1 MTDYPTLKLLEK
13 HGDRLAIAVSL
24 VPPAAGLVAMSQGAT
39 FWWLVGGVVAGGF
52 LYLAARSYIEL
63 VRLMIDMLLPK

>member
-1 MTDYPTLKLLEK
+1 MPEYPTLKLLEK
-13 HGDRLAIAVSL
+13 HGDQLALAVAL
-24 VPPAAGLVAMSQGAT
+24 VPPLAGLVALSQGQT
-39 FWWLVGGVVAGGF
+39 FWWLVGGLVAGGF

>member
-1 MTDYPTLKLLEK
+1 MQNYPILRLLEK
-13 HGDRLAIAVSL
+13 HGDSLAIAVAL
-24 VPPAAGLVAMSQGAT
+24 LPPAAGIIAAAQGASA
-39 FWWLVGGVVAGGF
+39 WWLAGGLVAGGF